1 MHIRYIISSKK
12 IKEMYFKFF
21 DNRIKEKIYFSQIKN
36 SLSNDNL
43 PNIQINLDI

>member
-21 DNRIKEKIYFSQIKN
+21 DYRTKEKIYFSQIKN
-36 SLSNDNL
+36 SLSNDIISIYL
-43 PNIQINLDI
+43 IFK